1 MDNTLIA
8 YFSRNG
14 ENFNVGNVEK
24 GSGAILADMISEI
37 LGSDEYEICTEA
49 GYPENLEECNKIARK
64 EAEENA
70 RPELGNP
77 LPDMDAI
84 TNLVLV
90 YPNWWGDFPMAVYSF
105 LDRINTENLNI
116 YPVCTHEDNGLAMT
130 ERILKQAY
138 PKANIMK
145 GIAVRG
151 SVIQN
156 DRNHTESIIVKYLS
170 DRNLVAK

>member
-1 MDNTLIA
+1 MNNTLIA

-84 TNLVLV
+84 TSGMADTMASFQTTIDSNMAASGIDLADASWADITDSVV
-90 YPNWWGDFPMAVYSF
+90 DFQPVQP
-105 LDRINTENLNI
+105 LDTAWAAMPDNVIEFPIADASSTSWNFVHQFTISGSIN
-116 YPVCTHEDNGLAMT
+116 
-130 ERILKQAY
+130 
-138 PKANIMK
+138 
-145 GIAVRG
+145 
-151 SVIQN
+151 S
-156 DRNHTESIIVKYLS
+156 S
-170 DRNLVAK
+170 

>member
-24 GSGAILADMISEI
+24 GSGAILADMISEL
-37 LGSDEYEICTEA
+37 LGSDEYEICSA
-49 GYPENLEECNKIARK
+49 VGYPENLEECNRIARK

-77 LPDMDAI
+77 LPDMGAI
-84 TNLVLV
+84 TDLVLV
-90 YPNWWGDFPMAVYSF
+90 YPNWWGDLPMAVYSF

-130 ERILKQAY
+130 ERILAQSY
-138 PKANIMK
+138 PKANVQK
-145 GIAVRG
+145 GVAIRG
-151 SVIQN
+151 SVAHSSPFQ
-156 DRNHTESIIVKYLS
+156 TENTIEKYLT
-170 DRNLVAK
+170 DRALIK